1 MANIE
6 RNASVVWHGSM
17 REGNGKMS
25 TSSGALKDV
34 PYTWS
39 ARFEET
45 PGTNPEELLAAAHA
59 ACYSMALSGALVR
72 KEYTVHSI
80 QTTATCVM
88 EPKQGGGYG
97 ITTMRLVTR
106 AKVDDVTPESFK
118 EIAEATKAA
127 CPVSGALS
135 ALKIE
140 LDAALE

>member
-6 RNASVVWHGSM
+6 RNASAVWHGTL

-34 PYTWS
+34 PYTF
-39 ARFEET
+39 ATRFEQA

-59 ACYSMALSGALVR
+59 ACYSMALSAGLTR
-72 KEYTVHSI
+72 KEYTVHHI

-88 EPKQGGGYG
+88 EAQPGGGNK

-106 AKVDDVTPESFK
+106 ARVEDVTPESFK
-118 EIAEATKAA
+118 EIAEQTKAT
-127 CPVSGALS
+127 CPVSGALA

>member
-6 RNASVVWHGSM
+6 RNASAVWHGTL

-25 TSSGALKDV
+25 TGSGVLREV
-34 PYTWS
+34 PYTF
-39 ARFEET
+39 ATRFEQS

-59 ACYSMALSGALVR
+59 ACYSMALSAALAR
-72 KEYTVHSI
+72 KEYTVHHI

-88 EPKQGGGYG
+88 ESQPTGGFK

-106 AKVDDVTPESFK
+106 AKVDDVSPDAFQT
-118 EIAEATKAA
+118 IAEETKKT
-127 CPVSGALS
+127 CPVSGALA
-135 ALKIE
+135 ALNFE

>member
-6 RNASVVWHGSM
+6 RNSSAVWHGTL

-25 TSSGALKDV
+25 TGSGALREV
-34 PYTWS
+34 PYTF
-39 ARFEET
+39 ATRFEQA

-59 ACYSMALSGALVR
+59 ACFSMALSGNLTR
-72 KEYTVHSI
+72 KEYTVHHI
-80 QTTATCVM
+80 QTTATCVL
-88 EPKQGGGYG
+88 EPQQGGGFK

-106 AKVDDVTPESFK
+106 ARVEDVTPESFK
-118 EIAEATKAA
+118 EIAEATKAT
-127 CPVSGALS
+127 CPVSGALA